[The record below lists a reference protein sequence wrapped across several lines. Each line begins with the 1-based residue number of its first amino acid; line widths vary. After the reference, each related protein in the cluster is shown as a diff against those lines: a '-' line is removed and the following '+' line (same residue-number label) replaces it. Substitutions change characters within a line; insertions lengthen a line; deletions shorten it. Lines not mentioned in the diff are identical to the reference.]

1 MSRPSARP
9 HPGQTM
15 AVLRAAF
22 ASALLVL
29 GGLAPRPAA
38 ARPNLGGLATRPAAT
53 RAAAEPTLLTEP
65 AQGLAPIYALLG
77 SARSTI
83 HMTLYELLD
92 PTATT
97 LLTQAADR
105 GVQVRVILDQNRK
118 LRANTPA
125 YNQLTAHGVAVH
137 WADPDYACTHQKTL
151 TVDGTTSA
159 VLTFNFTPRYYATSR
174 DFGVITR
181 DPADVAAIEAT
192 FQADFSDRTIIPP
205 IGDDLVWSPTNARS
219 SLLDLI
225 DSAARTLL
233 VENEEMSDHGVVQAL
248 CAAAQ
253 RGVAVSII
261 MTDRGTYSRAF
272 DQLSAAGAAL
282 ALYAPSAPLYIHAKV
297 LLADYGTAGARV
309 FIGSE
314 NFSRASLDR
323 NRELGLL
330 FADPAVMSA
339 IQATLSADFAG
350 GEPYQGAGY
359 PTRAA
364 SMATAL
370 GNSRWLSR

>member
-1 MSRPSARP
+1 
-9 HPGQTM
+9 M
-15 AVLRAAF
+15 AVLRSAF

-29 GGLAPRPAA
+29 GGLAPHPAS
-38 ARPNLGGLATRPAAT
+38 ARPVLGGLATRPAAV
-53 RAAAEPTLLTEP
+53 RAGAEPTLVTEP

-77 SARSTI
+77 SARSSI

-97 LLTQAADR
+97 LLTRAADR
-105 GVQVRVILDQNRK
+105 GVQVQVILDQNRK
-118 LRANTPA
+118 ARANTRA
-125 YNQLTAHGVAVH
+125 YNELTAHGVAVH

-151 TVDGTTSA
+151 TVDGATSA

-192 FQADFSDRTIIPP
+192 FQADFSDRTIVPP
-205 IGDDLVWSPTNARS
+205 TGDDLVWSPTNARS
-219 SLLDLI
+219 SLIDLI
-225 DSAARTLL
+225 ASASSTLL
-233 VENEEMSDHGVVQAL
+233 VENEEMSDSGVVQAL

-253 RGVAVSII
+253 RGVAVAII
-261 MTDRGTYSRAF
+261 MTDQGRYSRSFA
-272 DQLSAAGAAL
+272 QLSAAGAAL
-282 ALYAPSAPLYIHAKV
+282 ALYDPSAPLYIHAKV
-297 LLADYGTAGARV
+297 LLADYGMAGARV

-314 NFSRASLDR
+314 NFSRASLDS

-330 FADPAVMSA
+330 FADPAVMAS
-339 IQATLSADFAG
+339 IHSTLSADFAG
-350 GEPYQGAGY
+350 GQAYRGAGY
-359 PTRAA
+359 ATRAA
-364 SMATAL
+364 SMATAR